1 MYNQYRQQ
9 MAAKLTAML
18 KPEHKSILCVGDAVP
33 ELQMHCQMAGIEFVH
48 LESLANDWRDISRD
62 QPHLPLNLP
71 QKHFDLLIVFHGLE
85 QTLDPERLLL
95 EMRKY
100 VHPDGQTFIVAY
112 NVGHI
117 STLINLL
124 TEGWSY
130 QEDGA
135 LRQNHIRYFSNE
147 SLRRLMDQVG
157 FEFVDEVVYQ
167 MLQLPVLTRQ
177 LAQMMKN
184 PYLSI
189 LSFIM
194 IGRKLNNFPF
204 IDFEEHAEKE
214 PPAPRTPRQPSQPSN
229 A

>member
-1 MYNQYRQQ
+1 MYDQYRQQ

-18 KPEHKSILCVGDAVP
+18 KPEHKRILCAGDPLP
-33 ELQMHCQMAGIEFVH
+33 EMQLHCQNAGLEFVQ
-48 LESLANDWRDISRD
+48 LDSLSNDWRDTSRD
-62 QPHLPLNLP
+62 QPHLKLNLP
-71 QKHFDLLIVFHGLE
+71 QKHFDLLVVFHGLE

-95 EMRKY
+95 ELRKY
-100 VHPDGQTFIVAY
+100 VQPAGETYLVAY

-124 TEGWSY
+124 TEGWAY

-135 LRQNHIRYFSNE
+135 LRNNHIRYFSNE

-177 LAQMMKN
+177 LSQMMKN
-184 PYLSI
+184 PYLNI

-194 IGRKLNNFPF
+194 IGRKLNSFPF
-204 IDFEEHAEKE
+204 IDFEDHAEKE
-214 PPAPRTPRQPSQPSN
+214 PPTPRSPRLPSN